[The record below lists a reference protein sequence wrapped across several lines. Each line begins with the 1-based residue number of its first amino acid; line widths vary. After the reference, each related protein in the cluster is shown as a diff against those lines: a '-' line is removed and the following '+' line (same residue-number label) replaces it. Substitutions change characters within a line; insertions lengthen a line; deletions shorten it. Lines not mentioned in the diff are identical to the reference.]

1 MHAQIQSMQH
11 LKIPQIFKFQSKS
24 VMKKLYLMA
33 AMTLAAT
40 CATAQVDNIT
50 EVQGDWSVVPAQFNP
65 EGKGYVESVTYEGDY
80 YNPISATFDVYD
92 ENMNKVKSFKVDD
105 AEYLVSLTL
114 RPYDHGCYLT
124 KKVFNDDDKYEYL
137 LARETGFDIMQDDG
151 TLVQSVKIDDIEEM
165 DGGDIDV
172 INLGGMIYLVI
183 NVYDNNYNQT
193 SYFYRVNKNTTG
205 VNSAQAPLQ
214 LVKVM
219 PRVAGPGESITVELD
234 GAGTAERNVTVTNSA
249 GQTVWHKTVP
259 AGQTS
264 VNVSASRLG
273 KGVNVV
279 TVSGADGKESCKVI
293 VK

>member
-1 MHAQIQSMQH
+1 
-11 LKIPQIFKFQSKS
+11 
-24 VMKKLYLMA
+24 MKKLYLMA

-50 EVQGDWSVVPAQFNP
+50 EVQGEWNVVPAQFDP
-65 EGKGYVESVTYEGDY
+65 EGKGYVESEIYEGDGGY
-80 YNPISATFDVYD
+80 TTFDVYD

-105 AEYLVSLTL
+105 PGDLVGLTL

-137 LARETGFDIMQDDG
+137 LDRGTGFDIMQDDG
-151 TLVQSVKIDDIEEM
+151 TLVQSVKIDGID
-165 DGGDIDV
+165 DGIGSDIDM
-172 INLGGMIYLVI
+172 INLGGITYLV
-183 NVYDNNYNQT
+183 VDVHDYT
-193 SYFYRVNKNTTG
+193 SYFYRVNKTTTG

>member
-1 MHAQIQSMQH
+1 MHASTRVTRH
-11 LKIPQIFKFQSKS
+11 LKITKTFKPQSKS

-33 AMTLAAT
+33 AMALAAT
-40 CATAQVDNIT
+40 CATAQVDKGI
-50 EVQGDWSVVPAQFNP
+50 EVPGDWSVIPAQFDP

-92 ENMNKVKSFKVDD
+92 VNMDKVKSFQVDD
-105 AEYLVSLTL
+105 AEDLVSLTL
-114 RPYDHGCYLT
+114 RPYDHGCFLT

-151 TLVQSVKIDDIEEM
+151 TLVQSVRIDDIEET

-172 INLGGMIYLVI
+172 INLGGTIYLVVNI
-183 NVYDNNYNQT
+183 YGNNYEQT
-193 SYFYRVNKNTTG
+193 SYFYRVNKNATG
-205 VNSAQAPLQ
+205 INSAHAPLQ

-219 PRVAGPGESITVELD
+219 PRVAGPGESFTVELN
-234 GAGTAERNVTVTNSA
+234 GEGTAERNVTVTNSA
-249 GQTVWHKTVP
+249 GQTVWSKTVP

-264 VNVSASRLG
+264 VNVSAARLG

-279 TVSGADGKESCKVI
+279 TVSGKDGNESCKVI